1 MGGAPFCSSS
11 FDTQLDGGCEWGV
24 LDGGSWVGVLPE
36 LGRLKKEEKGVVVF
50 PINEHI

>member
-11 FDTQLDGGCEWGV
+11 FDTQ